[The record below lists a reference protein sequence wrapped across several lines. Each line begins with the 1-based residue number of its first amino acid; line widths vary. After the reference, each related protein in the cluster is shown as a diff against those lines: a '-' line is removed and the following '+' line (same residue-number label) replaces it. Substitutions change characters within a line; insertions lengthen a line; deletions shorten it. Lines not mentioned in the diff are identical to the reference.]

1 MIGLANG
8 ALAEGALDSHASF
21 STAVGG
27 LCRCKRSVQFVFDH
41 GYQQLPR
48 PSSFFSLPP
57 GVDTRELNRNLG
69 FLTTE
74 TTNLS
79 CLSAATFSSKF
90 PGSFIAVLFKL
101 VSGWVFVVVF

>member
-1 MIGLANG
+1 MGLANG

-41 GYQQLPR
+41 GYRQLPC
-48 PSSFFSLPP
+48 PSYFFSLPA

-69 FLTTE
+69 FPTTE
-74 TTNLS
+74 TTNLF
-79 CLSAATFSSKF
+79 CLFVAVFSSQF
-90 PGSFIAVLFKL
+90 PGSFIVVLFKL
-101 VSGWVFVVVF
+101 VSVFLFCF

>member
-27 LCRCKRSVQFVFDH
+27 LCRCKRCVQFVFDH
-41 GYQQLPR
+41 GYQQLPC

-74 TTNLS
+74 TTNLF

>member
-1 MIGLANG
+1 MGLANG

-27 LCRCKRSVQFVFDH
+27 LCRCKRCVQFVFDH
-41 GYQQLPR
+41 GYQQLPC
-48 PSSFFSLPP
+48 PSSLSCLPA
-57 GVDTRELNRNLG
+57 GVETRELNRKLR